1 MDRLQKKEAV
11 SEYNGVFDSSK
22 SVIVVHCQGLTVTQS
37 TDLRARLREAGA
49 SFRVTKNRLAKLAV
63 KGTPY
68 ETLDEL
74 FTGPTAIA
82 YSDSDAVAPAKIV
95 FEDAKE
101 NDLVQIVGGGLGS
114 NSLDKASV
122 EALAKLPSRD
132 ELRGKLVGLLQTP
145 AQRIATIAQ
154 APASQV
160 ARVISAYAEKG

>member
-11 SEYNGVFDSSK
+11 SEYNDVFGSSK
-22 SVIVVHCQGLTVTQS
+22 SVIVVHCQGLTVSQS

-63 KGTPY
+63 KGTSY

-74 FTGPTAIA
+74 FVGPTAIA
-82 YSDSDAVAPAKIV
+82 YSDSDAVAPARIV
-95 FEDAKE
+95 YEFAKE
-101 NDLVQIVGGGLGS
+101 NDLVQIVGGGLGT

-154 APASQV
+154 APASQI
-160 ARVISAYAEKG
+160 ARVLSAYAEKG